1 MSTQELAKLS
11 QIHYH
16 VDKHDKPKAT
26 RKINKALEGS
36 NYELQKL
43 KRGIA
48 MYKNKTD
55 GSIVLNS
62 KGTDIKN
69 SKDIM
74 SDIRLGLGLQ
84 KYDRQFKN
92 RTKQIK
98 NLLKTQPAGTVTLTG
113 HSLGAST
120 VSHAMAKSKSIR
132 DNVKEARVFN
142 TGYTKHFNKSLGEG
156 LSTEDQKVLKD
167 KLIHHHVV
175 GDVISTSLLN
185 RNTIGKVKKSNYDG
199 SLNEKHS
206 LNSFVGRERE
216 ATKPK
221 LGPVIADA

>member
-1 MSTQELAKLS
+1 MSTKDLAKLS

-16 VDKHDKPKAT
+16 VDKHGKTKAT
-26 RKINKALEGS
+26 KKINKELE
-36 NYELQKL
+36 NTDYELQKL

-48 MYKNKTD
+48 IYKNKKD

-84 KYDRQFKN
+84 KYDKQFQN

-98 NLLKTQPAGTVTLTG
+98 SFLKTQPQGSVTLTG

-120 VSHAMAKSKSIR
+120 ITHAMAKSKSIR
-132 DNVKEARVFN
+132 DNVKEAKVFN
-142 TGYTKHFNKSLGEG
+142 TGYTKLFNQSLNEG
-156 LSTEDQKVLKD
+156 LTADDKKVLKD
-167 KLIHHHVV
+167 KLEHQHVV
-175 GDVISTSLLN
+175 GDVISTGLVN
-185 RNTIGKVKKSNYDG
+185 RNTIGKVKKFKFDG
-199 SLNEKHS
+199 NLNQKHS
-206 LNSFVGRERE
+206 LNNFVGKESDVVE
-216 ATKPK
+216 PQVEET
-221 LGPVIADA
+221 I

>member
-1 MSTQELAKLS
+1 MSTKDLAKLS

-16 VDKHDKPKAT
+16 VDKHGKTKAT
-26 RKINKALEGS
+26 KKINKALEGTD
-36 NYELQKL
+36 YELQKL

-48 MYKNKTD
+48 IYKNKKD
-55 GSIVLNS
+55 GSVVLNS

-74 SDIRLGLGLQ
+74 SDIKLGLGLQ
-84 KYDRQFKN
+84 KYDKQFQN

-98 NLLKTQPAGTVTLTG
+98 SLLKTQPVGSVTLTG

-132 DNVKEARVFN
+132 DNVKGARVFN
-142 TGYTKHFNKSLGEG
+142 TGYTKLFNKSLGEG
-156 LSTEDQKVLKD
+156 LSADDQKVLKD

-175 GDVISTSLLN
+175 GDIISTSLLN
-185 RNTIGKVKKSNYDG
+185 RNTIGKVKKSKFDG
-199 SLNEKHS
+199 NLDQKHS
-206 LNSFVGRERE
+206 LNSFVGREKD
-216 ATKPK
+216 AVKPAIT
-221 LGPVIADA
+221 VEETI